1 MFENMTTEE
10 ITAMLDSDTELK
22 ERAKLSLELVR
33 LFRTLPEER
42 QSIAIDHIKDRYPAV
57 ALELEKIRDEDAY
70 FSAFGDMVVVEERQE
85 A

>member
-1 MFENMTTEE
+1 MTTEE
-10 ITAMLDSDTELK
+10 MKAMLDSDTELK
-22 ERAKLSLELVR
+22 EKAKLSVELVR

-42 QSIAIDHIKDRYPAV
+42 QSIAIDHIKGKYPAV